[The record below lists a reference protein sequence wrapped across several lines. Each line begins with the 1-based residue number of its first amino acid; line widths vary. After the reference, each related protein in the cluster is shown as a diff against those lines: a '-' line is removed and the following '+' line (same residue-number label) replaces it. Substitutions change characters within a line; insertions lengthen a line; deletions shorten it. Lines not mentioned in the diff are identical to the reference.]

1 MPHDANALSQITYSP
16 NPPPFMG
23 RGRWGKRERIMGIL
37 KIRRMKVSKGITL
50 IELLVVI
57 AVIGIL
63 AGIAV
68 PMYTNY
74 MIRARRADAKTAL
87 EQLRAAQEMRRAER
101 GSYLADFAA
110 LRTTWGG
117 PAATVGDYNI
127 AMVVPTGTT
136 FTGTATPV
144 PPRQAP
150 DGALTIDQNGTKL
163 PTDKWAK

>member
-1 MPHDANALSQITYSP
+1 
-16 NPPPFMG
+16 
-23 RGRWGKRERIMGIL
+23 
-37 KIRRMKVSKGITL
+37 MKVSKGLTL

-63 AGIAV
+63 AAIAV

-74 MIRARRADAKTAL
+74 MVRARRADAKTAL

-101 GSYLADFAA
+101 GSYLADLAA

-127 AMVVPTGTT
+127 TMPVATGTT
-136 FTGTATPV
+136 FTGTATPA
-144 PPRQAP
+144 PPRQTP
-150 DGALTIDQNGTKL
+150 DGWLAINQDGTKTSQY
-163 PTDKWAK
+163 PNKWSK